1 MNKRFPWS
9 GLTRTQLIL
18 IGSFLVSPITLWA
31 AAPSQPGTPF
41 ETPSNGNTTL
51 AWAAST
57 DDVGVAGY
65 NLYQDDRY
73 LTTVSSAS
81 HSFMVDRSLTHTYYV
96 VAFDVPGEGETRSF
110 SARSTEFTL
119 PIQTSTPEQPNV
131 APVPTAASELQAIR
145 TTDTTVDLI
154 WTPATDDV
162 AVVGYNIYR
171 NNQYLSTVNS
181 NRFEDAGLAAGEQ
194 YEYYVVAFDDPRNFS
209 PRSSTAIAAA
219 DTNSQIDPE
228 PNPQPDPQPQEPEN
242 DTEAPAVVSSITAT
256 VISVS
261 EIDLFWDVP
270 NDNIGVDGYNVY
282 RDRSYLTTVQT
293 NNFTDTN
300 VPANDTVSYQIV
312 AFDVARNFSR
322 SSPERILSPA
332 NDLGGLPPLVDF
344 NAEPIP
350 GPPSSD
356 PFGFNLE
363 LGLNGEPPTPGGPPA
378 APTNLRTELV
388 SNDWAEINWAPSAD
402 DGEVVAYNIYRS
414 DGTVYTVGR
423 DQTDANGGTQDEIDK
438 FWRTT
443 SFIDC
448 NYTRFFDRVHNCA
461 DTNPQP
467 GDVFSYTVT
476 AVDNEGNE
484 SAPSNSIT
492 ITYHLERNA
501 PVPLYRD
508 FYLNG
513 DDRFASATDLSNTSF
528 FLDQF
533 DIVFAE
539 EFDGNEIN
547 DTKWNT
553 QLTWG
558 DNRIINGEQ
567 QYFVSTQ
574 SEAAINYNP
583 FNLTGSSLIIESIP
597 TPEDVV
603 PLLPPVCREED
614 PTGNE
619 RCVFLSGALSSHDL
633 FGITYG
639 YVEGRMRVGG
649 EAGMLSSFYLYHRY
663 RGEGLFRHAPEIDI
677 VEYLGENPFGDEDAF
692 QTYHYDDIVDE
703 SIRSAPTM
711 AYEKPEG
718 DLYSDDFHTYG
729 VLWEPQLVIWYIDGR
744 EIKRMSGPQVGR
756 QQMNIVLYLV
766 SGSAWAPTPDVAAD
780 IYPLQFEVDYIR
792 AYQRDYYVGNGIY
805 PIEAQEPVTEVIQ
818 PAVVTNPEV
827 VTDPAV
833 ASDPGDTTEPVVL
846 PGTEI

>member
-1 MNKRFPWS
+1 MNKRSPWL
-9 GLTRTQLIL
+9 GLTRTQLVL
-18 IGSFLVSPITLWA
+18 IGSFLVSPSNTWA

-41 ETPSNGNTTL
+41 ESSINGNTTL
-51 AWAAST
+51 AWVASS

-65 NLYQDDRY
+65 NLYQDNRY
-73 LTTVSSAS
+73 LTTVSNAT
-81 HSFMVDRSLTHTYYV
+81 HSLMVDRSTNHTYYV
-96 VAFDVPGEGETRSF
+96 VAFDVPGEGESRRF
-110 SARSTEFTL
+110 SARSAEFTL
-119 PIQTSTPEQPNV
+119 PEQANEEPE
-131 APVPTAASELQAIR
+131 PTAASGLTAAR
-145 TTDTTVDLI
+145 TSEATVSLT

-162 AVVGYNIYR
+162 AVIGYNVYR
-171 NNQYLSTVNS
+171 NNQYLTTVS
-181 NRFEDAGLAAGEQ
+181 NARLDDAQLTAGEQ
-194 YEYYVVAFDDPRNFS
+194 YEYYVVAFDEPRNFS
-209 PRSSTAIAAA
+209 PRSTTAIAPAK
-219 DTNSQIDPE
+219 
-228 PNPQPDPQPQEPEN
+228 PNTQVDPQPQN
-242 DTEAPAVVSSITAT
+242 DTEAPAVVSNITAT
-256 VISVS
+256 VVS
-261 EIDLFWDVP
+261 INEIDLIWDTSS
-270 NDNIGVDGYNVY
+270 DNIGVDGYNIY
-282 RDRSYLTTVQT
+282 RNREYLTTVQA
-293 NNFTDTN
+293 NSFTDTA
-300 VPANDTVSYQIV
+300 VPISDTVSYQIV
-312 AFDVARNFSR
+312 AFDVARNFSI
-322 SSPERILSPA
+322 SSAARVVSPA
-332 NDLGGLPPLVDF
+332 NDRRGFPPLVDF
-344 NAEPIP
+344 TAEPIA

-363 LGLNGEPPTPGGPPA
+363 LGLNGAPATPGDPPA
-378 APTNLRTELV
+378 APTNLRIELV

-402 DGEVVAYNIYRS
+402 DTEVVAYNIYRS

-423 DQTDANGGTQDEIDK
+423 GQTDANGGTQNEINK

-448 NYTRFFDRVHNCA
+448 NYTRFYDRVHNCA
-461 DTNPQP
+461 DTNPEP

-476 AVDNEGNE
+476 AIDDEGNE

-513 DDRFASATDLSNTSF
+513 DDRFASATDLSNTNF

-533 DIVFAE
+533 DMVFAE
-539 EFDGNEIN
+539 EFDGSVI
-547 DTKWNT
+547 DSTKWNT
-553 QLTWG
+553 RLTWG

-574 SEAAINYNP
+574 AEGTISYDP

-603 PLLPPVCREED
+603 DLLPAVCREDD

-619 RCVFLSGALSSHDL
+619 RCAFLSGALSSHDL
-633 FGITYG
+633 FGMTYG
-639 YVEGRMRVGG
+639 YVEGRMRVGS

-663 RGEGLFRHAPEIDI
+663 RGEGLFSHAPEIDVI
-677 VEYLGENPFGDEDAF
+677 EYLGENPFGDEDAF
-692 QTYHYDDIVDE
+692 QTYHYDDIMDA

-744 EIKRMSGPQVGR
+744 EIKRMTGPQVGR

-766 SGSAWAPTPDVAAD
+766 SGSAWAPTPDVTAD

-792 AYQRDYYVGNGIY
+792 AYQRGHYVGNGTY
-805 PIEAQEPVTEVIQ
+805 PVVAPDPVVVVDPEVDITD
-818 PAVVTNPEV
+818 PVV
-827 VTDPAV
+827 VTDPIV
-833 ASDPGDTTEPVVL
+833 ITDPVTL
-846 PGTEI
+846 PSTEI